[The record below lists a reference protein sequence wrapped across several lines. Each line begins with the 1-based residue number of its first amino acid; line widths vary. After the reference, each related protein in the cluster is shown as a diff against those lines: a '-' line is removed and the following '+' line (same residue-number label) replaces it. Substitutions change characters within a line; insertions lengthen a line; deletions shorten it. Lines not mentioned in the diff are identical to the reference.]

1 MAQTQYSVSGSGA
14 GTDVLTGHFYQNAAG
29 ALSTSVL
36 FIAPF
41 ACVLTGI
48 EYSWGIAAGATS
60 TWALTKDA
68 TGTAAGGGTAVLA
81 SNIDASTTAD
91 TSAAASLSVT
101 AADLAFAVGDKL
113 SIKVA
118 SGSATA
124 SAKVIV
130 TAYFKKS

>member
-1 MAQTQYSVSGSGA
+1 MATYTIAGSGT
-14 GTDVLTGHFYQNAAG
+14 GTDILTGHFYQNAAG

-36 FIAPF
+36 FIAPV

-48 EYSWGIAAGATS
+48 EYSWGTAAGATS
-60 TWALTKDA
+60 TWDLTKDPSL
-68 TGTAAGGGTAVLA
+68 TAAGAGTSVLA
-81 SNIDASTTAD
+81 STINANTTAD
-91 TSAAASLSVT
+91 TSAAASLT
-101 AADLAFAVGDKL
+101 ATGATLAFAVGDKL

-118 SGSATA
+118 TGAATG

>member
-1 MAQTQYSVSGSGA
+1 MATYTISGSGT
-14 GTDVLTGHFYQNAAG
+14 GTDALIGQFYQNAAG
-29 ALSTSVL
+29 AVSTSVL
-36 FIAPF
+36 FVAPV
-41 ACVLTGI
+41 ACVLSKI

-60 TWALTKDA
+60 TLTLTKDP
-68 TGTAAGGGTAVLA
+68 TLTAAGAGTTVLA
-81 SNIDASTTAD
+81 SAIDANTTAD

-101 AADLAFAVGDKL
+101 ASDLAFAVGDKL

-130 TAYFKKS
+130 TAYFLRS

>member
-1 MAQTQYSVSGSGA
+1 MSQTQYPVSGSGA
-14 GTDVLTGHFYQNAAG
+14 GTDAVLAQFYQNAAG
-29 ALSTSVL
+29 AVATSVL

-41 ACVLTGI
+41 ACVLAAI

-60 TWALTKDA
+60 TLTLTKDPSL
-68 TGTAAGGGTAVLA
+68 TAAGAGTTVLA
-81 SNIDASTTAD
+81 TAIDANTTAD

-118 SGSATA
+118 SGSASATA
-124 SAKVIV
+124 KLIV
-130 TAYFKKS
+130 TAYFKRS

>member
-1 MAQTQYSVSGSGA
+1 MAQTTYVVAGSGA
-14 GTDVLTGHFYQNAAG
+14 GTDVLTGMYYQNAAG

-36 FIAPF
+36 FIAPV
-41 ACVLTGI
+41 ACVLTAI

-60 TWALTKDA
+60 TWTLTKDPSL
-68 TGTAAGGGTAVLA
+68 TAAGGGTTVLA
-81 SNIDASTTAD
+81 SSIDASTTAD
-91 TSAAASLSVT
+91 TSAAASLSTT

-130 TAYFKKS
+130 TAYFKRS